1 MNIGDM
7 QRKLSQK
14 AQGTPEHKFQDLYGL
29 LLSDGWLL
37 LAHDYVAQNAGS
49 VTAGCDGVDMAYFDE
64 DLWGNLQKIAKDL
77 RSGDFEP
84 YPVRRVYIP
93 KKDGKLRPLGIPSI
107 RDRIVQEA
115 LRMILEPIFEADFVQ
130 HSYGFRPN
138 RRTMDAIK
146 CILWASREPR
156 KYFWVIEGDI
166 SSYFDTIHH
175 RKLIKILRR
184 RIADEKILTL
194 LWKFLRAGVMERT
207 VLQAT
212 DKGTPQGGIISPLL
226 ANVYLHELDKYM
238 ERYTAIPTRDKY
250 QRRQMGLPNVVHVR
264 YADDF
269 VVMCNGTK
277 AQTGWIKEEIAN
289 FLRDQLDLTLSPEKT
304 VITHLNRGFEFLGF
318 RIKRGRGGQGT
329 VTKSLI
335 PRKAMRKHLDKLR
348 TATAPSTCN
357 DSIVTKIQALNRIIG
372 GWCRYYLHTGNI
384 TRTFAILRDK
394 TFWLMGHWFGRKLKR
409 KIWKV
414 RQAYWR
420 NDGFATGKHRLQFHT
435 EYKAVP
441 YKGQFHKPN
450 PYLTQAV
457 ITRENLPQD
466 QAWAGYEA
474 RPGQAD
480 LKLLALK
487 RDGSV
492 CRDCKVPV
500 TESTSH
506 LHHLREVRFFKNP
519 VDANT
524 LPNVVVLCIPCHK
537 VRTEIR
543 RQQLESR
550 VR

>member
-84 YPVRRVYIP
+84 YPVRRV
-93 KKDGKLRPLGIPSI
+93 
-107 RDRIVQEA
+107 
-115 LRMILEPIFEADFVQ
+115 
-130 HSYGFRPN
+130 
-138 RRTMDAIK
+138 
-146 CILWASREPR
+146 
-156 KYFWVIEGDI
+156 
-166 SSYFDTIHH
+166 
-175 RKLIKILRR
+175 
-184 RIADEKILTL
+184 
-194 LWKFLRAGVMERT
+194 
-207 VLQAT
+207 
-212 DKGTPQGGIISPLL
+212 
-226 ANVYLHELDKYM
+226 
-238 ERYTAIPTRDKY
+238 
-250 QRRQMGLPNVVHVR
+250 
-264 YADDF
+264 
-269 VVMCNGTK
+269 
-277 AQTGWIKEEIAN
+277 
-289 FLRDQLDLTLSPEKT
+289 
-304 VITHLNRGFEFLGF
+304 
-318 RIKRGRGGQGT
+318 
-329 VTKSLI
+329 
-335 PRKAMRKHLDKLR
+335 
-348 TATAPSTCN
+348 
-357 DSIVTKIQALNRIIG
+357 
-372 GWCRYYLHTGNI
+372 
-384 TRTFAILRDK
+384 
-394 TFWLMGHWFGRKLKR
+394 
-409 KIWKV
+409 
-414 RQAYWR
+414 
-420 NDGFATGKHRLQFHT
+420 
-435 EYKAVP
+435 YKAVP

-524 LPNVVVLCIPCHK
+524 LPNVVVLCIPCHQ